1 MAMIV
6 VSSSQGT
13 GVLNLGFILVI
24 VLASVGFVVDT
35 SVSFVVIVPTVFYF
49 FVWCDNLALSL

>member
-35 SVSFVVIVPTVFYF
+35 SVSFVVIVPTVFFF
-49 FVWCDNLALSL
+49 FVWCDNLAFSL